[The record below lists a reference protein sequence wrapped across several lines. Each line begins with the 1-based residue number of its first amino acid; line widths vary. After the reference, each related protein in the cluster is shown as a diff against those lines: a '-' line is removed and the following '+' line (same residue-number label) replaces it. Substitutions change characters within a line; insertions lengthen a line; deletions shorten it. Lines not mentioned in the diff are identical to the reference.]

1 VGGIVAGVGSAAGVV
16 VVVGVLHFAAPV
28 ELGLCCLLLL
38 LLLLLLSRCAVLAS
52 HIADRVVLYDEVTFQ
67 VSSPRLSAFGAVDP
81 CTSPGRQ
88 QIVGEFQGE

>member
-28 ELGLCCLLLL
+28 ELGLCCL